1 MPRGIKNN
9 TASEPIIYNLING
22 LEYLSQSAN
31 CLEISFSSTS
41 LSLLKLISVPFRTD
55 GHPFKISKY
64 KPKPKSIG
72 PNGGQ
77 IFLACVGK
85 YFTGENAERNIID
98 ISKYFGRYFRCS
110 LISDMTKKA
119 LQDINPNVSK
129 GYAEGSQKIINGV
142 RESAVVV
149 SLQHGLFAFCLNG
162 VDKKI
167 NCGELRH
174 QYIRR
179 TRKL

>member
-64 KPKPKSIG
+64 EPKSIG
-72 PNGGQ
+72 PNGEQ

-119 LQDINPNVSK
+119 LQDINPNVSI
-129 GYAEGSQKIINGV
+129 GYAEGRQQTKKRI

-149 SLQHGLFAFCLNG
+149 SRQEGLFAFCLNG